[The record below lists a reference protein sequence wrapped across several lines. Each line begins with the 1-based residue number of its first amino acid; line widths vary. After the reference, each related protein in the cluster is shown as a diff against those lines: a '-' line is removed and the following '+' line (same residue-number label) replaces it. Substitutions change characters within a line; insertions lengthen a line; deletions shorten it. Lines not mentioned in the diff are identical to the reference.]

1 MHPCAYLL
9 ENVPP
14 LEDYKPTILVGWQQI
29 RVWINKPMQ
38 VDVALVGS

>member
-14 LEDYKPTILVGWQQI
+14 LGDFKPTILVGWQHV
-29 RVWINKPMQ
+29 RAWISELMQ
-38 VDVALVGS
+38 VDVVSVGS